1 MKPPGLTCPKINK
14 AQRAMRRL
22 AWRAR
27 HGRTDDVSEVLSEGL
42 AFLEEVREENRQ
54 MRSAYAA
61 MRERLKEVDDGEA

>member
-1 MKPPGLTCPKINK
+1 MKPPGFTCPKINK

-27 HGRTDDVSEVLSEGL
+27 HGRKDDVSEVLAEGL
-42 AFLEEVREENRQ
+42 DLLEEVREENRQ

-61 MRERLKEVDDGEA
+61 MREKLKDMSDGET